1 VCVRERSAERECC
14 LLVLNLASS
23 TPPYPP
29 AGAACRVLGD
39 SLGVCGRVYVCTQA
53 FIGFLA
59 FELLVNNASSA
70 TLAFSLRLVHMLQTR
85 EKQTRRWAALSKHQ
99 HACVRLGMQCMQDL
113 MLCVWPDHACLSLG
127 QEACSVHKQ
136 GDATAGSGIRVGA
149 GYCK

>member
-1 VCVRERSAERECC
+1 MCEGAERRERVLFIGAEFSIPLHLRIRQ
-14 LLVLNLASS
+14 
-23 TPPYPP
+23 PGP
-29 AGAACRVLGD
+29 RVRV
-39 SLGVCGRVYVCTQA
+39 LGVCGRVYVCTQA